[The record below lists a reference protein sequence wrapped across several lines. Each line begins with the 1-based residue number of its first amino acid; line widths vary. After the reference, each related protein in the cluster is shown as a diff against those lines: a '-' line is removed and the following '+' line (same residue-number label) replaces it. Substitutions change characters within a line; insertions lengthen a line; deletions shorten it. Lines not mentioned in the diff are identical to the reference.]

1 MKKLF
6 YTVKG
11 LSNEEA
17 GERALKALRA
27 ALPQSENAEYS
38 VEESRLS
45 FSVKGRISHDE
56 IEQRLSG
63 ALAALDLELILPEGV
78 ESYTYVG
85 KRQKKIKTI
94 PVAVCASIVAAC
106 MALTM
111 LFTFTACDVFGA
123 GNNAIGNVIQQAP
136 AQQQNTTITIDG
148 ANLPDYIEE
157 LVKLDA
163 IFKANSYDGV
173 DEETM
178 KTNILKAY
186 IAATGDLYA
195 EYMTKAEYESYNQ
208 SSRGDFVGVGISIV
222 NTTVVIN
229 GFSYKVLNVTS
240 VYKNSP
246 AIENGVKAG
255 DLIAYVGVGDDK
267 VLVSEIGYDAALE
280 RLLGEEGTE
289 AKFTV
294 LRPDENEVSGYKE
307 IEFSIVR
314 RKVITE
320 TVTYRVS
327 ETDSKV
333 GIVHISGF
341 DMPTATQ
348 FKAAVNELLMQ
359 GCEYFVFD
367 MRNNG
372 GGSLYSIEAVL
383 SYFLNSGDM
392 IIATEYADG
401 SKYEDYVK
409 PVNYGSQYEGY
420 NVKASEIA
428 MYKALKGKSVVL
440 TNAYTASAAEL
451 FTATMRD
458 YGFAKI
464 VGDTTYGK
472 GCMQNT
478 FDLSKYGMEGALKVT
493 VAMYFSKSRTVYH
506 GIGIKPDYEI
516 ALSDEAKEY
525 NFFLL
530 PEEKDNQL
538 QKAIDVLLGN

>member
-1 MKKLF
+1 MKNLF

-11 LSNEEA
+11 LNTEEA
-17 GERALKALRA
+17 GERAIKALRA
-27 ALPQSENAEYS
+27 AIPQCENAEYS
-38 VEESRLS
+38 VEKSRIS
-45 FSVKGRISHDE
+45 FSVKGLSHDE
-56 IEQRLSG
+56 IEQRLIG
-63 ALAALDLELILPEGV
+63 ALAASDLELVLPEGV
-78 ESYTYVG
+78 EHYSYTG

-94 PVAVCASIVAAC
+94 PMAVCLSIVAAC

-111 LFTFTACDVFGA
+111 LFTFTACDVFKVGTPS
-123 GNNAIGNVIQQAP
+123 GNNVIVQPGAPQQST
-136 AQQQNTTITIDG
+136 NITIDG
-148 ANLPDYIEE
+148 ADLPDYIEE

-163 IFKANSYDGV
+163 IFKANSFDGI

-195 EYMTKAEYESYNQ
+195 EYMTAEEYESYTSSNQ
-208 SSRGDFVGVGISIV
+208 GDFVGVGISIV
-222 NTTVVIN
+222 NTMIEIN
-229 GFSYKVLNVTS
+229 GFSYKVLSVSS

-246 AIENGVKAG
+246 ALESGVKAG
-255 DLIAYVGVGDDK
+255 DCIAYVGIGDDK
-267 VLVSEIGYDAALE
+267 VLVNEIGYDAALD
-280 RLLGEEGTE
+280 RLLGEAGTE
-289 AKFTV
+289 AQFTV
-294 LRPDENEVSGYKE
+294 LRPDDSEVSGYKE
-307 IEFSIVR
+307 IEFSIAR
-314 RKVITE
+314 RKVTTE

-327 ETDSKV
+327 ESNSKV

-348 FKAAVNELLMQ
+348 FKGAVNELLDK

-383 SYFLNSGDM
+383 SYFLNAGDM
-392 IIATEYADG
+392 ILATEYSDG
-401 SKYEDYVK
+401 STYEDYVE
-409 PVNYGSQYEGY
+409 PVNYGSNYEGY
-420 NVKASEIA
+420 NVRADEIA

-440 TNAYTASAAEL
+440 TNEYTASAAEL

-464 VGDTTYGK
+464 VGDVTYGK

-478 FDLSKYGMEGALKVT
+478 FDLTKYGMEGALKVT
-493 VAMYFSKSRTVYH
+493 VAMYYSKSRTVYH
-506 GIGIKPDYEI
+506 GVGIKPDYEI
-516 ALSDEAKEY
+516 ALSEEAQEY

-538 QKAIDVLLGN
+538 QKAIEVLLGN